1 MKAKQLT
8 DSIKPM
14 KKNSKFIMLLL
25 HASVGLMLFAN
36 LKCTKDPIQSP
47 ANLDLISKSIN
58 GSHVASGTNYNISTE
73 PVIKIS
79 FSTPVKRSSAES
91 AIIFKNNA
99 NNIPVSFNIDFENND
114 STVVIQPVS
123 ALKYLTQ
130 YTISVSTDL
139 KSTTDGALLN
149 KSDILFMT
157 QVDNSDKFPR
167 ITDEAL
173 LDLVQKQTFKYFW
186 DFGHPV
192 SGLARDKTN
201 SDDNDCAI
209 GGSGFGIM
217 AIPIAISRGF
227 ISRSEGLARMQKIVG
242 FLKTKAVRFHGA
254 FSHRINGSS
263 GAVITWSVKD
273 DGADLVETSF
283 MMMGLLTARQYF
295 NGDGLDE
302 VNLCNDINSLYN
314 EVEWDWFTKGE
325 NQLYWLWSPN
335 YGWDASFKVKGWN
348 ETLITYVLAASSPT
362 HPITKASYD
371 NGFAS
376 NGGMKNGKKFYD
388 ILLPLGENY
397 GGCLFL
403 SQYSFMGINPNGLS
417 DAYAQYDLQI
427 TNHTLINYKYCVD
440 NPIGYNMYSDS
451 CWGLTA
457 CATRGRTY
465 TTCSPTNDNG
475 TIAPTAA
482 LSSFPFTPVESMKA
496 LKYFYY
502 KLGDRLWGEYGFA
515 DAFEFSSS
523 PVWVADQYLV
533 YDQGPI
539 ICMIENY
546 RTGLP
551 WNLFMSCPEI
561 KSGIKGLGFNGP
573 NL

>member
-1 MKAKQLT
+1 M
-8 DSIKPM
+8 IK
-14 KKNSKFIMLLL
+14 KSKYIMLLL
-25 HASVGLMLFAN
+25 HASLGLMLFAN
-36 LKCTKDPIQSP
+36 LKCAKDPIQTSVT
-47 ANLDLISKSIN
+47 LDLVSKTIDGTNVGES
-58 GSHVASGTNYNISTE
+58 TNYNISRSA
-73 PVIKIS
+73 VIKIS
-79 FSTPVKRSSAES
+79 FSTPVKRSSVEG
-91 AIIFKNNA
+91 AITFKNKA
-99 NNIPVSFNIDFENND
+99 NNLPVSFNIDFENKD
-114 STVVIQPVS
+114 STVVIQAIS
-123 ALKYLTQ
+123 ELQYLTQ
-130 YTISVSTDL
+130 YSVLVSTDL
-139 KSTTDGALLN
+139 NSSADGFLLN
-149 KSDILFMT
+149 KADITFMT
-157 QVDNSDKFPR
+157 QLDESDKFPR
-167 ITDEAL
+167 ISDEAL

-186 DFGHPV
+186 DFGHPI

-201 SDDNDCAI
+201 SDDNDCSI

-217 AIPIAISRGF
+217 NITVAVSRNF
-227 ISRSEGLARMQKIVG
+227 ISRNDGLMRMQKIVG

-254 FSHRINGSS
+254 FPHRINGST
-263 GAVITWSVKD
+263 GAVITWSAKD

-295 NGDGLDE
+295 SGEGLDE
-302 VNLCNDINSLYN
+302 VNLRNDINSLYH
-314 EVEWDWFTKGE
+314 EVEWDWFTRGE

-335 YGWDASFKVKGWN
+335 FGWDISFKIKGWN
-348 ETLITYVLAASSPT
+348 ETLISYVLAASSPS
-362 HPITKASYD
+362 HAISKASYD

-376 NGGMKNGKKFYD
+376 NGGMKNGNKFYD
-388 ILLPLGENY
+388 VLLPLGENY

-417 DAYAQYDLQI
+417 DAYAQYDVQI
-427 TNHTLINYKYCVD
+427 KNHALINYKYCID
-440 NPIGYNMYSDS
+440 NPVGYNMYSDS

-482 LSSFPFTPVESMKA
+482 LSSFPFTPAESMKA
-496 LKYFYY
+496 LNYFYY
-502 KLGDRLWGEYGFA
+502 KLGDKLWGEYGFA
-515 DAFEFSSS
+515 DSFEFSSG

-551 WNLFMSCPEI
+551 WNLFMSCPEV
-561 KSGIKGLGFNGP
+561 KAGMKDLGFSGP